1 MSVTAQAK
9 QPRRTQRLPSLKG
22 WDNQVL
28 TEIEE
33 VTQTIMMAS
42 EQDLNVVGAAEG
54 VKVSTQDALR

>member
-1 MSVTAQAK
+1 M
-9 QPRRTQRLPSLKG
+9 RLPRLKV